1 MKTGIWTLLATTI
14 VVSVTLASCTT
25 TSTTPLVPENLVV
38 SIQEDGREHT
48 YDVAW
53 QNTRLLVALLDD
65 EALHEAEPLALE
77 LTARLHRLEKAR
89 AEDMSD
95 RATARTITRL
105 EDGVV
110 SRSRQDNLEQASTAA
125 AQTLELFDEGDFQA
139 AKTGALE
146 VLVIVRW
153 LLDGQ

>member
-1 MKTGIWTLLATTI
+1 MDHWRSLTAATVVASLALT
-14 VVSVTLASCTT
+14 SCTPT
-25 TSTTPLVPENLVV
+25 TTPLVPQEMVV

-65 EALHEAEPLALE
+65 EAFQEAKPLALE

-95 RATARTITRL
+95 RATARAITRF
-105 EDGVV
+105 EETAE
-110 SRSRQDNLEQASTAA
+110 SRTRYNNLERVSSAA
-125 AQTLELFDEGDFQA
+125 EEALERFDEGDFQA
-139 AKTGALE
+139 AKAAALE
-146 VLVIVRW
+146 VLVILRV
-153 LLDGQ
+153 LVGSD